1 MTKNAKSKPHKIGLA
16 LGSGSARG
24 WAHIGVIRQLAEA
37 GIKPN
42 IVCGTSIGALVGGA
56 YCSDKLDILE
66 DWVLQLTKMAIAKNL
81 DINIFSG
88 GGAIKGKRLFD
99 FFREQIGDVAIE
111 DLPKP
116 FAAVATDLA
125 TGREVWLQKGSL
137 MDAVRASL
145 ALPGL
150 FTPAEIDG
158 QWLVDGALVNPVPVS
173 LCRVLGA
180 DFVIAINLN
189 GELFRNDRLISP
201 KKLPE
206 KDEEG
211 EEPVSSLT
219 ARIRQQT
226 NQFLSHL
233 FESNNNTPGLL
244 DVLTSSLNIMQDRIT
259 RSRMAS
265 DFPEVMIIPKLSDIG
280 LMEYYRAE
288 ETIEEGRA
296 SVKRAL
302 PAFESQLSQSD
313 LN

>member
-1 MTKNAKSKPHKIGLA
+1 MAKNAKSKPHKIGLA

-37 GIKPN
+37 GIEPD
-42 IVCGTSIGALVGGA
+42 IISGTSIGALVGGA
-56 YCSDKLDILE
+56 YCSGKLDILE

-111 DLPKP
+111 DLSKP

-180 DFVIAINLN
+180 DFVIAVNLN

-206 KDEEG
+206 KDEDD

-259 RSRMAS
+259 RSRMAG

-296 SVKRAL
+296 SIKRAL
-302 PAFESQLSQSD
+302 PAFESQLSQSELD
-313 LN
+313 